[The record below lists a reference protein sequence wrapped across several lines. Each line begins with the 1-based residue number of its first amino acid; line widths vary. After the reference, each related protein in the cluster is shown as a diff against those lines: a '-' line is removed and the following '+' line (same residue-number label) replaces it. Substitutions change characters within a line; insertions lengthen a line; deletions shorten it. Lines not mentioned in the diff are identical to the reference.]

1 MTLNIE
7 FKEIN
12 GRLSCRKLQLLESLK
27 NEKNIWTVSGVL
39 FSLPASRLSEPGDV
53 TAQSEQRMG
62 CE

>member
-12 GRLSCRKLQLLESLK
+12 GRLSCRKLHLLESLK

-39 FSLPASRLSEPGDV
+39 FSLPGFSRE
-53 TAQSEQRMG
+53 
-62 CE
+62 